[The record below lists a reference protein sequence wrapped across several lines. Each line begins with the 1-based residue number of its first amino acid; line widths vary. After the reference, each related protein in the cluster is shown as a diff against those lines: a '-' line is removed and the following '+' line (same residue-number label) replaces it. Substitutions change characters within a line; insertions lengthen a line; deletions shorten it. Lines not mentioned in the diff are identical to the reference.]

1 MASQSKLKAIRRTSN
16 VGRNHGGVDCEIP
29 RSKPKCSS
37 CSCRGKFHT
46 EAGLGTAASI
56 LQRNPELKVVVVNP
70 TSEISTNSPDYQLE
84 VLEPPVRFVQD
95 VNRMAAYKH
104 LSTRNDDLQCK

>member
-1 MASQSKLKAIRRTSN
+1 MAESIVKYLDQNPNAQ
-16 VGRNHGGVDCEIP
+16 VVHVA
-29 RSKPKCSS
+29 
-37 CSCRGKFHT
+37 GKFHT